1 MDKSTGSKPDPRN
14 QWRPLFSTMHRMGTT
29 LFLVKFFGKTTYAD
43 DFVHGKIF
51 ANRLSWF
58 KQVEDG
64 DESGR
69 MDRHE
74 GTTIFLQPG
83 KCRIKINDMDMSDDL
98 AGPVQG
104 QMNWLNHLNILCL
117 HAGGGDLDL
126 ASFSND
132 NIEALRQQLTIP
144 QKCLDLG
151 KYAVVVM
158 KVPEFIRRMRDSAL
172 AKGYGIKYGLVKY
185 YDPETF
191 HGHFDDEEAAF
202 RKQNRYS
209 FQREFRFAMN
219 SGSLGEE
226 PLVMDI
232 GDISD
237 ITLQLESSELNGEKL
252 IGGKIE
258 LRTARS

>member
-1 MDKSTGSKPDPRN
+1 M
-14 QWRPLFSTMHRMGTT
+14 QRMGTT
-29 LFLVKFFGKTTYAD
+29 FFLVKFFGKATYAD
-43 DFVHGKIF
+43 DFVHGTIF

-58 KQVEDG
+58 KQAEEG
-64 DESGR
+64 SESGR
-69 MDRHE
+69 MDQHE
-74 GTTIFLQPG
+74 GTTILLQPG
-83 KCRIKINDMDMSDDL
+83 NCRIEINGMDMSDDL

-104 QMNWLNHLNILCL
+104 QMNWLNHLNLFCL
-117 HAGGGDLDL
+117 HAAHSGDLDL
-126 ASFSND
+126 ANLSND
-132 NIEALRQQLTIP
+132 NIETLRQQLTIP
-144 QKCLDLG
+144 DKCLSLG
-151 KYAVVVM
+151 KYAVVVK

-191 HGHFDDEEAAF
+191 HGHFDGEEAAF
-202 RKQNRYS
+202 RKQNRYR

-237 ITLQLESSELNGEKL
+237 ITLQLESSELNGEK
-252 IGGKIE
+252 
-258 LRTARS
+258 